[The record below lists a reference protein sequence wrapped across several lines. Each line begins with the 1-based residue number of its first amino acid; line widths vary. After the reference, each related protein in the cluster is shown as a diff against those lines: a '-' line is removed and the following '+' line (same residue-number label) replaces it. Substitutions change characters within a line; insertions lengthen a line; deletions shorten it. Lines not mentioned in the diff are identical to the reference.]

1 MKLKFKKQA
10 YQTNAVEA
18 VADCFAGQPKT
29 SGIKYRVDPG
39 RAEDSGG
46 QAVAA
51 LEMDGFKNADLA
63 LTPGQLLENIHAVQ
77 RRQNLPISNALMKT
91 KVCDI
96 NLDVEM
102 ETGTGKTYC
111 YVKTMF
117 ELSAR
122 YGWNKFIVVVPSVAI
137 REGVYKSLEIT
148 AEHFL
153 QEYGKR
159 ARFFIYNSKQLH
171 NLESFSSDAGI
182 NVMVIN
188 VQAFNATGKDARRI
202 YEELDDFQ
210 SRKPID
216 VISANRPIMFLDEPQ
231 KMEGDKTLESLRNFK
246 PLAVLRYSATHK
258 TAHNKIHRLD
268 ALDAYNQKLV
278 KKIAVRG
285 ITVKGLTGTNAYLYL
300 ESIEVSTT
308 KAPVAR
314 VELEI
319 KQNSGIK
326 RVMRK
331 LERNDNLFDKSGGL
345 DQYKG
350 FVVADINALTN
361 TLSFSNGAELLAGEA
376 TGDVSESAL
385 RRIQIREA
393 VKAHFEKEQALFSQ
407 GIKVLTL
414 FFIDSVAKYRRYDEG
429 VELAGE
435 YAEMFEDEYN
445 QQLNEVRTLD
455 DTPYNSY
462 LKGIATNRTHDGYF
476 SIDKKTK
483 RMVDPET
490 GKRSTE
496 ADDVDAYDLIL
507 KDKERLLSFEEPVR
521 FIFSHSALREGWD
534 NPNVFVICTLKHSDN
549 TISRRQEVGRGLR
562 LSVNQ
567 HGDRMDNPATVHQ
580 VNVLT
585 VVASESYKD
594 FVTGLQRD
602 ISEGLSERP
611 RVADQAYFKG
621 KVLKTSTGDVEV
633 TAEMATDVEFY
644 LIQNGYVDKKRN
656 ITQKYHDAK
665 KEGQL
670 AGLPDEL
677 APFAEQ
683 VFGLIDSVFSDAQ
696 LPDIGDDRKAKVNPP
711 NANFDKQEFKALWN
725 RINRKAAYTVEFETA
740 ELVAKCVAALDKE
753 LKVSPMQYTVVMGEQ
768 ADTAT
773 FDAMKQGES
782 FKVMQSTTDL
792 HRASAHSAV
801 KYDLIGRLAEET
813 QLTRR
818 TVSDVLQGIN
828 KAVFGQYKTNPEDF
842 MQKAARLMNEQKATV
857 IVEHI
862 AYDPTG
868 DVHKLDIFTQ
878 DKPKEDFSKAVKT
891 DHHIYDYVFTD
902 SGNERTFVRE
912 LDASTE
918 VVVYAKL
925 PRGFFIPT
933 PVGNYNPDWAIAFQ
947 EGKVKHVYFVA
958 ETKGS
963 MSSMDLRKIEQ
974 SKIDCARVFFA
985 KITSDQ
991 VKYDVVDS
999 YGKLMELVA

>member
-18 VADCFAGQPKT
+18 VADCFVGQPKRE
-29 SGIKYRVDPG
+29 GLNYRIDPG
-39 RAEDSGG
+39 RAVDASG
-46 QAVAA
+46 QATAA
-51 LEMDGFKNADLA
+51 LESSGFKNADLA
-63 LTPGQLLENIHAVQ
+63 LTPGQVLENIHAVQ
-77 RRQNLPISNALMKT
+77 RRQNLPQSAALVKT

-117 ELSAR
+117 ELNAR
-122 YGWNKFIVVVPSVAI
+122 YGWSKFIVVVPSIAI
-137 REGVYKSLEIT
+137 REGVFKSLEIT
-148 AEHFL
+148 AEHF
-153 QEYGKR
+153 QDEYKKR

-210 SRKPID
+210 SRRPID
-216 VISANRPIMFLDEPQ
+216 VISANRPILFLDEPQ
-231 KMEGDKTLESLRNFK
+231 KMEGGKTLDSLANFK

-278 KKIAVRG
+278 KKIRVRG
-285 ITVKGLTGTNAYLYL
+285 ISVKGLTGTNAYLFL
-300 ESIEVSTT
+300 ESIEVSTA
-308 KAPVAR
+308 APVAR
-314 VELEI
+314 VEVEI

-326 RVMRK
+326 RVLRK
-331 LERNDNLFDKSGGL
+331 LSRNDNLFDLSGGL
-345 DQYKG
+345 EQYRG

-361 TLSFSNGAELLAGEA
+361 TVSFTNGHELVAGEA

-393 VKAHFEKEQALFSQ
+393 VKAHFEKEQALFTQ
-407 GIKVLTL
+407 GIKVLSL
-414 FFIDSVAKYRRYDEG
+414 FFIDAVSKYRSYDEAG
-429 VELAGE
+429 ERNGE
-435 YAEMFEDEYN
+435 YAQMFEEEYN
-445 QQLNEVRTLD
+445 LQLAEVMTLE
-455 DTPYNSY
+455 DTPYNRY
-462 LKGIATNRTHDGYF
+462 LKGIATARTHEGYF

-490 GKRSTE
+490 GKKSTE
-496 ADDVDAYDLIL
+496 TDDVDAYDLIL
-507 KDKERLLSFEEPVR
+507 RKKEQLLKFEEPVR

-567 HGDRMDNPATVHQ
+567 HGDRMDEPATVHH

-594 FVTGLQRD
+594 FVTALQRD
-602 ISEGLSERP
+602 MSEGLSERP
-611 RVADQAYFKG
+611 RVADESYFTG
-621 KVLKTSTGDVEV
+621 KVLKTSAGDVEV
-633 TAEMATDVEFY
+633 TPQLAKQIYKYLLKNDYTD
-644 LIQNGYVDKKRN
+644 DKDR
-656 ITQKYHDAK
+656 IADAYHEAK
-665 KEGQL
+665 KEGTL
-670 AGLPDEL
+670 AALPPDLVAHAE
-677 APFAEQ
+677 AVFA
-683 VFGLIDSVFSDAQ
+683 LIDTVFSDTK
-696 LPDIGDDRKAKVNPP
+696 LPLPEDDRKAKTNPL
-711 NANFDKQEFKALWN
+711 NGNFEKAEFKALWS
-725 RINRKAAYTVEFETA
+725 RINRKAAYTVEFETP
-740 ELVAKCVAALDKE
+740 ELVAKCVKTLEAE
-753 LKVSPMQYTVVMGEQ
+753 LKVSPMQYTVVAGEQ
-768 ADTAT
+768 AETAT
-773 FDAMKQGES
+773 YDGIRQGES
-782 FKVMQSTTDL
+782 FKVTESTTDY

-813 QLTRR
+813 QLTRA
-818 TVSDVLQGIN
+818 TVASILQGIN
-828 KAVFGQYKTNPEDF
+828 KAVFSQYRTNPEDF
-842 MQKAARLMNEQKATV
+842 MRKAARLMNEQKATV

-868 DVHKLDIFTQ
+868 ETHTMEIFTQ
-878 DKPKEDFSKAVKT
+878 DKPKEDFSKAVKAN
-891 DHHIYDYVFTD
+891 HHIYDYVFTD
-902 SGNERTFVRE
+902 SKNERDFVRE

-963 MSSMDLRKIEQ
+963 MSSMDLRKIEE
-974 SKIDCARVFFA
+974 SKIECARKFFA

-991 VKYDVVDS
+991 VKYEVVDG

>member
-18 VADCFAGQPKT
+18 VADCFVGQPKRE
-29 SGIKYRVDPG
+29 GLNYRIDPG
-39 RAEDSGG
+39 RAVDASG
-46 QAVAA
+46 QATAA
-51 LEMDGFKNADLA
+51 LESSGFKNADLA
-63 LTPGQLLENIHAVQ
+63 LTPGQVLENIHAVQ
-77 RRQNLPISNALMKT
+77 RRQNLPQSAALVKT

-117 ELSAR
+117 ELNAR
-122 YGWNKFIVVVPSVAI
+122 YGWSKFIVVVPSIAI
-137 REGVYKSLEIT
+137 REGVFKSLEIT
-148 AEHFL
+148 AEHF
-153 QEYGKR
+153 QDEYKKR

-210 SRKPID
+210 SRRPID
-216 VISANRPIMFLDEPQ
+216 VISANRPILFLDEPQ
-231 KMEGDKTLESLRNFK
+231 KMEGGKTLDSLANFK

-278 KKIAVRG
+278 KKIRVRG
-285 ITVKGLTGTNAYLYL
+285 ISVKGLTGTNAYLFL
-300 ESIEVSTT
+300 ESIEVSTA
-308 KAPVAR
+308 APVAR
-314 VELEI
+314 VEVEI

-326 RVMRK
+326 RVLRK
-331 LERNDNLFDKSGGL
+331 LSRNDNLFDLSGGL
-345 DQYKG
+345 EQYRG

-361 TLSFSNGAELLAGEA
+361 TVSFTNGHELVAGEA

-393 VKAHFEKEQALFSQ
+393 VKAHFEKEQALFEQ
-407 GIKVLTL
+407 GIKVLSL
-414 FFIDSVAKYRRYDEG
+414 FFIDTVSKYRSYDEAG
-429 VELAGE
+429 ERNGE
-435 YAEMFEDEYN
+435 YAQMFEEEYN
-445 QQLNEVRTLD
+445 QQLAEVMTLED
-455 DTPYNSY
+455 SSYNRY
-462 LKGIATNRTHDGYF
+462 LKGIATARTHEGYF
-476 SIDKKTK
+476 SIDKKSK

-490 GKRSTE
+490 GKKSTE
-496 ADDVDAYDLIL
+496 TDDVDAYDLIL
-507 KDKERLLSFEEPVR
+507 RKKEQLLKFEEPVR
-521 FIFSHSALREGWD
+521 FIFSHSALRVGWD

-567 HGDRMDNPATVHQ
+567 HGDRMDEPATVHH

-594 FVTGLQRD
+594 FVTALQRD
-602 ISEGLSERP
+602 MSEGLSERP
-611 RVADQAYFKG
+611 RVADESYFTG
-621 KVLKTSTGDVEV
+621 KVLKTSAGDVEV
-633 TAEMATDVEFY
+633 TPQLAKQIYKYLLKNDYTD
-644 LIQNGYVDKKRN
+644 DKDR
-656 ITQKYHDAK
+656 IADAYHEAK
-665 KEGQL
+665 KEGTL
-670 AGLPDEL
+670 AALPPDLVAHAE
-677 APFAEQ
+677 AVFA
-683 VFGLIDSVFSDAQ
+683 LIDTVFSDTK
-696 LPDIGDDRKAKVNPP
+696 LPLPEDDRKAKTNPL
-711 NANFDKQEFKALWN
+711 NGNFEKAEFKALWS
-725 RINRKAAYTVEFETA
+725 RINRKAAYTVEFETP
-740 ELVAKCVAALDKE
+740 ELVAKCVKTLEAE
-753 LKVSPMQYTVVMGEQ
+753 LKVSPMQYTVVAGEQ
-768 ADTAT
+768 AETAT
-773 FDAMKQGES
+773 YDGIRQGES
-782 FKVMQSTTDL
+782 FKVTESTTDY

-813 QLTRR
+813 QLTRA
-818 TVSDVLQGIN
+818 TVASILQGIN
-828 KAVFGQYKTNPEDF
+828 KAVFSQYRTNPEDF
-842 MQKAARLMNEQKATV
+842 MRKAARLMNEQKATV

-868 DVHKLDIFTQ
+868 ETHTMEIFTQ
-878 DKPKEDFSKAVKT
+878 DKPKEDFSKAVKAN
-891 DHHIYDYVFTD
+891 HHIYDYVFTD
-902 SGNERTFVRE
+902 SKNERDFVRE

-963 MSSMDLRKIEQ
+963 MSSMDLRKIEE
-974 SKIDCARVFFA
+974 SKIECARKFFA

-991 VKYDVVDS
+991 VKYEVVDG